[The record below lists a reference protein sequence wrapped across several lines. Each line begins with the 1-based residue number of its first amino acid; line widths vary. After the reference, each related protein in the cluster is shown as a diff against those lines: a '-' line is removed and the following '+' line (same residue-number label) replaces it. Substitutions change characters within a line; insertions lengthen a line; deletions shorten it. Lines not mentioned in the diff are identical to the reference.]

1 MPHIHP
7 TAVVDPRAEL
17 ATDVQVGPLCVIEED
32 VVLGLGCRM
41 EARSSIKRG
50 TTLGTSNIV
59 CEGAILGGRPQHKLA
74 GEDNGR
80 LVIGD
85 GNHFRENVTVHRGL
99 KAGGDTI
106 IGDSNYIMV
115 SSHVGHDCHIG
126 NDTLIANNAMLAGH
140 VTLADRAYVSGAV
153 GVHQFCRIGSL
164 AMLSGHARIT
174 RDVPPFVNVDGN
186 TSLVVGLNTVGL
198 RRAGFTSDD
207 IMQLKAAYRHIYRSG
222 LPFNEMVAQLAERFT
237 AGPAA
242 SYHEFF
248 SNGKRGFTPERRS
261 PRGANIKLRSGEGA
275 NSTRT
280 GDRDAA

>member
-17 ATDVQVGPLCVIEED
+17 AKDVQIGPLCVIEQD
-32 VVLGLGCRM
+32 VILGPGCRM
-41 EARSSIKRG
+41 EARASIKRG
-50 TTLGTSNIV
+50 TTLGANNTV

-74 GEDNGR
+74 GEDVGR

-85 GNHFRENVTVHRGL
+85 GNHLRENVTVHRGL

-115 SSHVGHDCHIG
+115 NSHVGHDCHIG

-153 GVHQFCRIGSL
+153 GVHQFCRIGML

-174 RDVPPFVNVDGN
+174 RDVPPFVNVDGFS
-186 TSLVVGLNTVGL
+186 SLVVGLNTVGL

-207 IMQLKAAYRHIYRSG
+207 IVQLKAAYRHIYRSG
-222 LPFNEMVAQLAERFT
+222 LPFDEMVAQLAESF
-237 AGPAA
+237 ADGPAA
-242 SYHEFF
+242 AYHEFF
-248 SNGKRGFTPERRS
+248 SGGQRGFVPERRS
-261 PRGANIKLRSGEGA
+261 PRKATLKLPSGEA
-275 NSTRT
+275 VV
-280 GDRDAA
+280 AAPGKIRKAG

>member
-17 ATDVQVGPLCVIEED
+17 AKDVEVGPLCVVEED
-32 VVLGLGCRM
+32 VVLGPGCRM

-50 TTLGTSNIV
+50 TTLGASNTV

-80 LVIGD
+80 LIIGD

-106 IGDSNYIMV
+106 IGDSSYIMV

-140 VTLADRAYVSGAV
+140 VIVEDRAYISGAV

-207 IMQLKAAYRHIYRSG
+207 ILQLKAAYRHIYRSG
-222 LPFNEMVAQLAERFT
+222 LPFGEMVAQLAEKF
-237 AGPAA
+237 AEGPAA
-242 SYHEFF
+242 RYHEFF
-248 SNGKRGFTPERRS
+248 SDGKRGFTPERRS
-261 PRGANIKLRSGEGA
+261 PRGATLTVRSGEA
-275 NSTRT
+275 E
-280 GDRDAA
+280 DATPDNIRKAG